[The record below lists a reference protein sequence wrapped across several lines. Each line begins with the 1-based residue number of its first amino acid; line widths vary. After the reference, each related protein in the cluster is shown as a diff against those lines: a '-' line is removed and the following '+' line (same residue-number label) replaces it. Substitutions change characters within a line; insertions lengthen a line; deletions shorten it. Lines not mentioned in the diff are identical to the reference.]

1 MPPAPPP
8 PALPPPA
15 PKSLAPVAPPAP
27 AAGCCGSAVF
37 MQQMEM
43 LQKMLQE
50 TQEKSFNVS
59 SPEPLDVMQQLAQ
72 QAQLQLQ
79 QEQVPSQRKE
89 EPLPTPMVKAQAPDP
104 PNLEPQPPP
113 PVEAP
118 PPVSQA
124 RSRSRDGPAG
134 RKKSSSSSS
143 SPSRK
148 RSPSRRRRSR
158 RRSRSRRDSRRR
170 SPSRRRDSRARRS
183 RSGRRF
189 SQRSRSRRS
198 RSNRYRRPERPRSP
212 PRRGDRAPRFNDMT
226 TARREECGDFKRGK
240 CTRGDRCRFAH
251 VDGGGGK
258 GSGGS
263 GGAAARPELRGAENG
278 ERPGDWKCP
287 NCAVMVFASKNEC
300 FKCHTRKDGTKGTGM
315 EGSGP
320 PPEKYSEA
328 LWEKPR
334 QQIGLKLVGE
344 LSNSAWQYVLSDESR
359 RCFAAYLSCPF
370 SQEQTKQYFNV
381 IKDGTHWKQPEG
393 PNGPIPR
400 KTAWMVA
407 SNGCQCTYR
416 YGRIEVDPTPFPPWM
431 MSMMASIMP
440 MCGFPDPNF
449 WPNSCN
455 LNLYEDGGM
464 SVGWHSDDESLFQG
478 KLVDIR
484 ILSLSLG
491 ARRKF
496 ELRANWPDEPEHPKS
511 VMLSDGDMMTMEG
524 MTQKH
529 FQHRVPKEGYVDG
542 PRINL
547 TWRWTVR
554 HTPRC
559 PLNRRR

>member
-1 MPPAPPP
+1 MAGFPKYGVRPGFVPGGCGHSPNGLAPNFCAGCGGCGGCGACGCGCCSGFGGCGGCGSCGGCGAGGCSGCGACGGCGCCGGSCSSCAGGCACGSVGGYGLPQGQSCGSCCGCNGNAQMPPP
-8 PALPPPA
+8 PAFGNFGLPCVGLAPPPA
-15 PKSLAPVAPPAP
+15 PAPPAPKPPAPVAPLAP
-27 AAGCCGSAVF
+27 AVGCCGSPTAF

-43 LQKMLQE
+43 LQKMLLASYRMTADKMLRE
-50 TQEKSFNVS
+50 TQERNSHK
-59 SPEPLDVMQQLAQ
+59 EPLDVMQQLAQ
-72 QAQLQLQ
+72 QAQLQHQ
-79 QEQVPSQRKE
+79 QEKVPSQRKE

-104 PNLEPQPPP
+104 PNLEPPPP
-113 PVEAP
+113 AEAP

-124 RSRSRDGPAG
+124 RSRSRDGAAG

-183 RSGRRF
+183 RSGRKF
-189 SQRSRSRRS
+189 SRRSRSRRS

-212 PRRGDRAPRFNDMT
+212 PRGGDRAPRFNDMT
-226 TARREECGDFKRGK
+226 PARREECGDFKRGK

-251 VDGGGGK
+251 VNGGGSAG
-258 GSGGS
+258 GGS
-263 GGAAARPELRGAENG
+263 GAAARPELRGAENG

-370 SQEQTKQYFNV
+370 SHEQTKQYFNV
-381 IKDGTHWKQPEG
+381 IKDGTDWKQPEG

-416 YGRIEVDPTPFPPWM
+416 YGRSRV
-431 MSMMASIMP
+431 
-440 MCGFPDPNF
+440 
-449 WPNSCN
+449 
-455 LNLYEDGGM
+455 
-464 SVGWHSDDESLFQG
+464 FQ
-478 KLVDIR
+478 
-484 ILSLSLG
+484 
-491 ARRKF
+491 
-496 ELRANWPDEPEHPKS
+496 
-511 VMLSDGDMMTMEG
+511 
-524 MTQKH
+524 
-529 FQHRVPKEGYVDG
+529 
-542 PRINL
+542 
-547 TWRWTVR
+547 
-554 HTPRC
+554 
-559 PLNRRR
+559 